1 MSTTTP
7 VSAEA
12 IISALQ
18 LSRHPEGGWYIQTFC
33 DSWAVDGRAV
43 STAIYFLLKEDEVS
57 HWHRIDSVEV
67 WHWYAGAAL
76 ELTYVEDGVAEPETI
91 ILGNDIL
98 AGERPQAI
106 VPHQT
111 WQSARPLGPWV
122 LVGCTVA
129 PGFEI
134 SRFTMA
140 PPDWRPGQGR
150 AIPVDGV

>member
-1 MSTTTP
+1 MSTTASA
-7 VSAEA
+7 SAED
-12 IISALQ
+12 IIAALQ

-33 DSWAVDGRAV
+33 DSQAVEGRAV
-43 STAIYFLLKEDEVS
+43 STAIYFLLKEGEVS

-76 ELTYVEDGVAEPETI
+76 ELTCAENDDDDPETV

-98 AGERPQAI
+98 AGQRPQAI
-106 VPHQT
+106 VPHRT

-129 PGFEI
+129 PGFEF

-140 PPDWRPGQGR
+140 PPGWRPGR
-150 AIPVDGV
+150 R